1 MIGTIANAERI
12 GCQLKPEALEVVT
25 TFAHNGREAVN
36 MIQIAAGIAQAEGK
50 TILEAEN
57 MEWVVNN
64 SRLSPRQEKRIPDF
78 PQVGV
83 VNGLAV
89 YGPYLGALLEIEA
102 AVTYVGKGEGRIFI
116 TGIVEEEEMG
126 GMGRTLRRKG
136 TARGSVENVFTV
148 LRRLLEEDL
157 RDYDIHLNFR
167 RYSSSGPS
175 ARQGATA
182 IWSACGIPWII
193 P

>member
-1 MIGTIANAERI
+1 MIGTIALNAAERI

-89 YGPYLGALLEIEA
+89 
-102 AVTYVGKGEGRIFI
+102 
-116 TGIVEEEEMG
+116 
-126 GMGRTLRRKG
+126 
-136 TARGSVENVFTV
+136 
-148 LRRLLEEDL
+148 
-157 RDYDIHLNFR
+157 
-167 RYSSSGPS
+167 
-175 ARQGATA
+175 TA
-182 IWSACGIPWII
+182 IWERCGNKQRLPTLVKEKGVFYYGDCRRGRDGRHGTDTT
-193 P
+193 PQRDGAGFCRECFYCPAQAAGGRFTGL